1 MVPYRLPHGSCL
13 DCRDTSSIESSVMP
27 TVVST
32 TASGAE
38 RAAAPTVTVVD
49 LFSGAG
55 GFTAG
60 LTMGYEPA
68 GEGSSPFRS
77 IAAVEFDP
85 AAAAT
90 YAANFG
96 GHVSNV
102 DIRDWVVPPDCV
114 KADVIIGGPP
124 CQGFS
129 GLGKEDPDDP
139 RNVLWKQYLR
149 VVEEI
154 RPKIFVIENVDRFL
168 RSPQFQDLRAA
179 VADKERLGDYR
190 IVEAILNSADYGVPQ
205 ARRRTIVIG
214 TREDVISSHPTRAPM
229 SHPIPTHARLAP
241 GQLAT
246 DGIQDWVSVHEAV
259 FSKTPEATAG
269 TELPEAG
276 ASGIT
281 LAGVKIPG
289 PYRTTDL
296 HIGRSPRA
304 LSLARYRAIPPGGN
318 RKDLREK
325 KAYVGG
331 EEVAL
336 STPSWDR
343 HDNGSG
349 DVMGRL
355 HADRPSVTIRTEF
368 YKPEKGRYLHP
379 TADRPITHYEAALI
393 QGFPETFKWHGT
405 KIQIARQIGNAVPVG
420 LGAAIGKA
428 IHEYL
433 QGCRP

>member
-1 MVPYRLPHGSCL
+1 
-13 DCRDTSSIESSVMP
+13 MP
-27 TVVST
+27 TVAPRT
-32 TASGAE
+32 PSGAE
-38 RAAAPTVTVVD
+38 RPADDPTIAVVD

-68 GEGSSPFRS
+68 GEGSSPFKS
-77 IAAVEFDP
+77 IAAVEFDA

-90 YAANFG
+90 YEANFG
-96 GHVSNV
+96 GHVAHE
-102 DIRDWVVPPDCV
+102 DITDWDASPYRG
-114 KADVIIGGPP
+114 KADVIVGGPP

-139 RNVLWKQYLR
+139 RNLLWKQYLR

-168 RSPQFQDLRAA
+168 RSPQFRDLRAA
-179 VADKERLGDYR
+179 VADKKRLGDYR
-190 IVEAILNSADYGVPQ
+190 IVDAILNSADYGVPQ

-214 TREDVISSHPTRAPM
+214 TREDVIASHPTRAALP
-229 SHPIPTHARLAP
+229 HPRPSHARTVP
-241 GQLAT
+241 GQFTT
-246 DGIQDWVSVHEAV
+246 DDTPAWVTVQDAV
-259 FSKTPEATAG
+259 FSKTPEATMG
-269 TELPEAG
+269 TELPDIG
-276 ASGIT
+276 SLGIT
-281 LAGVKIPG
+281 TSGGIRVPG
-289 PYRTTDL
+289 HYFTTQL
-296 HIGRSPRA
+296 HIGRSPRD
-304 LSLARYRAIPPGGN
+304 LSLARYAAIPQGGN
-318 RKDLREK
+318 RKDLRGK
-325 KAYVGG
+325 TALIDG
-331 EEVAL
+331 EEVPL

-355 HADRPSVTIRTEF
+355 HSDRPSVTIRTEF

-379 TADRPITHYEAALI
+379 TAHRPITHYEAALI

-420 LGAAIGKA
+420 LGAAIGGA

-433 QGCRP
+433 RECRP